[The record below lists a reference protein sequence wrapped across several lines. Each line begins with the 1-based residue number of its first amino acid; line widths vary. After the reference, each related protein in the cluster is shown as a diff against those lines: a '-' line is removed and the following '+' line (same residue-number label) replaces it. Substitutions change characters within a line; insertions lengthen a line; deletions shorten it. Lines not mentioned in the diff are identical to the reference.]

1 MCKAPGYS
9 DIVKNPID
17 LTTISERLREQ
28 SRVNSDFV
36 YYRTKHM
43 LRADLLRM
51 VREHVAAVIASGS
64 GSGCEMLFSLSCL
77 VCGDEAVATYFHHV
91 SRLNAVNAH
100 RTLNNLMC

>member
-1 MCKAPGYS
+1 
-9 DIVKNPID
+9 VKNPID

-51 VREHVAAVIASGS
+51 VREHVAAVVASGSGS

-77 VCGDEAVATYFHHV
+77 VLCVAMKLLQHIFTMY
-91 SRLNAVNAH
+91 RD
-100 RTLNNLMC
+100 